1 MINPLLSRKEK
12 VKTILN
18 DEVGSFFREGGDNV
32 QFIQLV
38 PKVFYLHWYSHSFA
52 QLLWGSLLN
61 LLVS

>member
-38 PKVFYLHWYSHSFA
+38 PKFFINVLSFVGSTTLGTFIEFYW
-52 QLLWGSLLN
+52 
-61 LLVS
+61 LVH